1 MKISVIIPLFNKKDT
16 IIKAL
21 ESIFNQTVQ
30 PLEIIVVNDG
40 STDGSV
46 ELVEQVKHPLT
57 RLINQK
63 NAGVSIARNRGINE
77 AKGDWIAFLDADD
90 FWDNDFLETINK
102 LSNKYPSASVLITKY
117 RYFCNETI
125 TLPEINFDSTD
136 GILKDYFRTAAGGSP
151 PIWTGAVCVKKKAL
165 TEIGYFPIEVKI
177 GEDLLTWA
185 RLSLNCEIAYSS
197 EAKSN
202 YLLAFNFKS
211 NQQLKLPDEIDF
223 VGSELI
229 KLLHNNRNNR
239 SIKQYIYLWHKMRLH
254 LYAHHS
260 LPKKCFVEFLNC
272 LKYNPFNYKAYLLMV
287 FAILPISLKDY
298 ILSKKEVFK

>member
-102 LSNKYPSASVLITKY
+102 LSNKYPSASVLIT
-117 RYFCNETI
+117 N
-125 TLPEINFDSTD
+125 
-136 GILKDYFRTAAGGSP
+136 
-151 PIWTGAVCVKKKAL
+151 
-165 TEIGYFPIEVKI
+165 
-177 GEDLLTWA
+177 
-185 RLSLNCEIAYSS
+185 
-197 EAKSN
+197 
-202 YLLAFNFKS
+202 
-211 NQQLKLPDEIDF
+211 
-223 VGSELI
+223 
-229 KLLHNNRNNR
+229 
-239 SIKQYIYLWHKMRLH
+239 
-254 LYAHHS
+254 
-260 LPKKCFVEFLNC
+260 
-272 LKYNPFNYKAYLLMV
+272 
-287 FAILPISLKDY
+287 
-298 ILSKKEVFK
+298 